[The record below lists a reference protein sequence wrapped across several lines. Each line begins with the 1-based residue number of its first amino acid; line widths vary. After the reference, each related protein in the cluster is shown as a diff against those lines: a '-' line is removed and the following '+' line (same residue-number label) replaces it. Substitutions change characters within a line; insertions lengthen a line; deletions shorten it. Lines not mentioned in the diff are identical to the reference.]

1 MHALP
6 VLATLVAVA
15 LAALLGWG
23 AWQYYMGTPWTR
35 DGAVRAYVVKVAP
48 QVAGE
53 IVKLPIADNQFVHKG
68 DLLMLIDPRNYS
80 IAVRQAQASVEQAQ
94 AVADNARA
102 EMIRREKL
110 NDLSVTMEER
120 QTYISQATTAEATYQ
135 TALANLEQAR
145 INFKRTQVRSPVN
158 GYVTN
163 LSAQLGNY
171 ADVGSLQLSLVN
183 SDSYWIDAY
192 FEETALSRIHEG
204 DAATIKL
211 MGYTPLLRG
220 RVQGLAR
227 GIDVPNAAPDASG
240 LASVNPIFTFVR
252 LAQRVPVRIHIDE
265 VPDDIKLVA
274 GMTATVQI
282 EPFKAA
288 PISDLKPASAKAGQA
303 DVQPASFQTLADATS
318 QTAPPDAAKP
328 PATTPAPPVQPANPP
343 AIASGSAAASV
354 SRGVA
359 GSPADDGFRCEPV
372 VGVRPALAAGCR
384 RGGRGR
390 RRSRRLSSSRSPPS
404 RPAGPAPA
412 KSDGGMPSSE
422 YLGQTYDLYGDHSAT
437 PAKPR
442 SPEHDPQ
449 ARPLEMAPFAAE
461 IAIAASRVRGGCGI
475 TIFEAFRGLTTGLA
489 LAILG
494 PGMSSLFCLSPEN
507 TP

>member
-1 MHALP
+1 MSRVELEANVIGTAPAIKRRSALASVHALP

-53 IVKLPIADNQFVHKG
+53 IVSLPIVDNQFVHKG

-171 ADVGSLQLSLVN
+171 ADVGSLQLSVVN
-183 SDSYWIDAY
+183 SDSYWVDAY

-227 GIDVPNAAPDASG
+227 GVDVPNSAPDASG

-288 PISDLKPASAKAGQA
+288 PLSDLKPASGKVGQA
-303 DVQPASFQTLADATS
+303 DVQPASFQTLTDAPS
-318 QTAPPDAAKP
+318 QTAPPDTAKP
-328 PATTPAPPVQPANPP
+328 AMTTQAPPAASAPSPAIQQKDASQSAASPPAPVSNELAVSTPPSPAATAAADAAAADLKTLQQQIAAFPP
-343 AIASGSAAASV
+343 AG
-354 SRGVA
+354 A
-359 GSPADDGFRCEPV
+359 GS
-372 VGVRPALAAGCR
+372 
-384 RGGRGR
+384 
-390 RRSRRLSSSRSPPS
+390 
-404 RPAGPAPA
+404 A
-412 KSDGGMPSSE
+412 KSDGGLPSSE
-422 YLGQTYDLYGDHSAT
+422 FLGQTYDLFGGQNAT
-437 PAKPR
+437 PAPRPR
-442 SPEHDPQ
+442 SPDTIRRR
-449 ARPLEMAPFAAE
+449 ARSRWRHLPPRAP
-461 IAIAASRVRGGCGI
+461 
-475 TIFEAFRGLTTGLA
+475 
-489 LAILG
+489 
-494 PGMSSLFCLSPEN
+494 SP
-507 TP
+507 

>member
-1 MHALP
+1 VHALP
-6 VLATLVAVA
+6 VLATLAVVA
-15 LAALLGWG
+15 LAALLGWA

-35 DGAVRAYVVKVAP
+35 DGTVRAYVVKVAP

-53 IVKLPIADNQFVHKG
+53 IVSLPIADNQFVHKG

-80 IAVRQAQASVEQAQ
+80 IAIRQAQAAAEQAQ

-110 NDLSVTMEER
+110 TDIAVTMEER

-135 TALANLEQAR
+135 SALANLEQAR
-145 INFKRTQVRSPVN
+145 INYKRTQVRSPVN

-183 SDSYWIDAY
+183 SDSYWVDAY

-227 GIDVPNAAPDASG
+227 GINVPNAQPDASG

-265 VPDDIKLVA
+265 VPEGVNLVA

-282 EPFKAA
+282 EPYKAPPPPAPAPASGPVTKAEPKPAPSQVAA
-288 PISDLKPASAKAGQA
+288 PTGPQLASGPPAPIPN
-303 DVQPASFQTLADATS
+303 PAPADAASS
-318 QTAPPDAAKP
+318 QAAAQPVPQAASPQATGPAAPVRGLGELAVSAPPSPEA
-328 PATTPAPPVQPANPP
+328 
-343 AIASGSAAASV
+343 SAAAS
-354 SRGVA
+354 A
-359 GSPADDGFRCEPV
+359 AAAD
-372 VGVRPALAAGCR
+372 LKTLQQQIAAN
-384 RGGRGR
+384 
-390 RRSRRLSSSRSPPS
+390 PPS
-404 RPAGPAPA
+404 GSGSQPT
-412 KSDGGMPSSE
+412 MPSSE
-422 YLGQTYDLYGDHSAT
+422 YMGQTYDLFGGQSAT
-437 PAKPR
+437 PAQKPQSPDTIRRRAR
-442 SPEHDPQ
+442 SKWRHLPP
-449 ARPLEMAPFAAE
+449 RAP
-461 IAIAASRVRGGCGI
+461 
-475 TIFEAFRGLTTGLA
+475 
-489 LAILG
+489 
-494 PGMSSLFCLSPEN
+494 SP
-507 TP
+507 

>member
-1 MHALP
+1 MSRVELEANVIGTAPAIRRRSVLSSVHALP
-6 VLATLVAVA
+6 VLATLAAVA

-53 IVKLPIADNQFVHKG
+53 IVSLPVTDNQFVHKG

-80 IAVRQAQASVEQAQ
+80 IAVRQAQATVEQAQ

-110 NDLSVTMEER
+110 NDIAVSMEER

-171 ADVGSLQLSLVN
+171 ADVGSLQLSVVN
-183 SDSYWIDAY
+183 SDSYWVDAY
-192 FEETALSRIHEG
+192 FEETALSRIREG
-204 DAATIKL
+204 DAATVKL

-227 GIDVPNAAPDASG
+227 GVDVPNATPDASG

-288 PISDLKPASAKAGQA
+288 PLSDLKPAPGKVGQA
-303 DVQPASFQTLADATS
+303 DVQPASFQTLTDATS
-318 QTAPPDAAKP
+318 QTAPAGAARPKT
-328 PATTPAPPVQPANPP
+328 TTPAPSAQPTGQQTTQVAQQPPVAPASPVVQNDGSQSATSPSELSVSVPP
-343 AIASGSAAASV
+343 SEQATAAA
-354 SRGVA
+354 A
-359 GSPADDGFRCEPV
+359 TAAAD
-372 VGVRPALAAGCR
+372 LKTLQQQIAAF
-384 RGGRGR
+384 
-390 RRSRRLSSSRSPPS
+390 PPS
-404 RPAGPAPA
+404 G
-412 KSDGGMPSSE
+412 KSGGGMPSSE
-422 YLGQTYDLYGDHSAT
+422 FLGQTYDLFGGQSVT
-437 PAKPR
+437 PKPR
-442 SPEHDPQ
+442 SPETIRRR
-449 ARPLEMAPFAAE
+449 AR
-461 IAIAASRVRGGCGI
+461 SRWRHLPP
-475 TIFEAFRGLTTGLA
+475 R
-489 LAILG
+489 
-494 PGMSSLFCLSPEN
+494 SP
-507 TP
+507 

>member
-1 MHALP
+1 MSRVELNANVIGTAPAIKRRSALASVHALP

-53 IVKLPIADNQFVHKG
+53 IVSLPIADNQFVHKG
-68 DLLMLIDPRNYS
+68 DLLMLIDPRNYA
-80 IAVRQAQASVEQAQ
+80 IAVRQAQAAVEQAQ

-120 QTYISQATTAEATYQ
+120 QTYISQATSAEAAYQ

-145 INFKRTQVRSPVN
+145 INLKRTQVRSPVN

-171 ADVGSLQLSLVN
+171 ADVGSLQLSVVN
-183 SDSYWIDAY
+183 SDSYWVDAY

-204 DAATIKL
+204 DAATVKL
-211 MGYTPLLRG
+211 MGYSPLLRG

-227 GIDVPNAAPDASG
+227 GVDVPNSAPDASG

-282 EPFKAA
+282 EPFKAQ
-288 PISDLKPASAKAGQA
+288 PISDLKPASGKVGQA
-303 DVQPASFQTLADATS
+303 DVQPASFQTLADAPPPQTARLEAAKPTTTPSAPPAQPAGPPTS
-318 QTAPPDAAKP
+318 QTSHEAAAPALPALQNDGSQSATSPSELSVSVPPSEQAAVAAKAGAADLKTLQQQIAAFP
-328 PATTPAPPVQPANPP
+328 P
-343 AIASGSAAASV
+343 SG
-354 SRGVA
+354 A
-359 GSPADDGFRCEPV
+359 GS
-372 VGVRPALAAGCR
+372 
-384 RGGRGR
+384 
-390 RRSRRLSSSRSPPS
+390 
-404 RPAGPAPA
+404 A
-412 KSDGGMPSSE
+412 KSDGGMASSE
-422 YLGQTYDLYGDHSAT
+422 FLGQTYDLFGGQSAT
-437 PAKPR
+437 PSPKPR
-442 SPEHDPQ
+442 SPEPIRRR
-449 ARPLEMAPFAAE
+449 AR
-461 IAIAASRVRGGCGI
+461 SRWRHLPP
-475 TIFEAFRGLTTGLA
+475 R
-489 LAILG
+489 
-494 PGMSSLFCLSPEN
+494 SP
-507 TP
+507 

>member
-1 MHALP
+1 MSRVELKADVIGAAPAIKRRSVLSSVHALP
-6 VLATLVAVA
+6 LLATLAAVA

-53 IVKLPIADNQFVHKG
+53 IVSLPIADNQFVHKG

-80 IAVRQAQASVEQAQ
+80 IAVRQAQAAVEQAQ

-110 NDLSVTMEER
+110 NDIAVTMEER
-120 QTYISQATTAEATYQ
+120 QTYISQATSAEATYQ

-171 ADVGSLQLSLVN
+171 ADVGSLQLSVVN
-183 SDSYWIDAY
+183 SDSYWVDAY

-204 DAATIKL
+204 DAATVKL

-227 GIDVPNAAPDASG
+227 GVDVPNATPDASG

-265 VPDDIKLVA
+265 VPEDIKLVA

-288 PISDLKPASAKAGQA
+288 PISDSKPAPGKMGQA
-303 DVQPASFQTLADATS
+303 DVQPASFQTLRD
-318 QTAPPDAAKP
+318 APPPQTTQLEAVKPATTTAALPVQPSSP
-328 PATTPAPPVQPANPP
+328 PATQATQQQPATPAASPP
-343 AIASGSAAASV
+343 ASPTEQLSVSAPPSAQATAAADAAAADLKTLQEQIAAFPPS
-354 SRGVA
+354 GA
-359 GSPADDGFRCEPV
+359 GS
-372 VGVRPALAAGCR
+372 
-384 RGGRGR
+384 
-390 RRSRRLSSSRSPPS
+390 
-404 RPAGPAPA
+404 A
-412 KSDGGMPSSE
+412 KSDGGMPASE
-422 YLGQTYDLYGDHSAT
+422 FLGQTYDLFGGQSVT
-437 PAKPR
+437 PRPQSPDTIRRRARSKWRHLPPR
-442 SPEHDPQ
+442 SP
-449 ARPLEMAPFAAE
+449 
-461 IAIAASRVRGGCGI
+461 
-475 TIFEAFRGLTTGLA
+475 
-489 LAILG
+489 
-494 PGMSSLFCLSPEN
+494 
-507 TP
+507 

>member
-1 MHALP
+1 MSRVELNANVIGTAPAIKRRSVLASVHALP
-6 VLATLVAVA
+6 VLATLAVVA

-35 DGAVRAYVVKVAP
+35 DGAVRAYVVKIAP

-53 IVKLPIADNQFVHKG
+53 IVSLPITDNQFVHKG
-68 DLLMLIDPRNYS
+68 DLLMLIDPRNYT
-80 IAVRQAQASVEQAQ
+80 IAVRQAQAAVEQAQ

-110 NDLSVTMEER
+110 NDIAVSMEER
-120 QTYISQATTAEATYQ
+120 QNYISRATTAEATYQ
-135 TALANLEQAR
+135 TALATLEQAR

-171 ADVGSLQLSLVN
+171 ADVGSLQLSVVN
-183 SDSYWIDAY
+183 SDSYWVDAY
-192 FEETALSRIHEG
+192 FEETALSRINEG

-227 GIDVPNAAPDASG
+227 GIDVPNSTPDASG

-265 VPDDIKLVA
+265 VPVEVKLVA

-282 EPFKAA
+282 EPFKAQ
-288 PISDLKPASAKAGQA
+288 PTSESKPASGKVSQA
-303 DVQPASFQTLADATS
+303 DVQPASFQALTDAPP
-318 QTAPPDAAKP
+318 QTANPGAGKQAATTSTP
-328 PATTPAPPVQPANPP
+328 PAQSVNRPATEAAQQSSTPA
-343 AIASGSAAASV
+343 
-354 SRGVA
+354 
-359 GSPADDGFRCEPV
+359 SPADQLSVSGAPS
-372 VGVRPALAAGCR
+372 PQAAAAADAGAAD
-384 RGGRGR
+384 
-390 RRSRRLSSSRSPPS
+390 LKTLQQQIAAFPPS
-404 RPAGPAPA
+404 GAGSA

-422 YLGQTYDLYGDHSAT
+422 FLGQTYDLFGGQHTT
-437 PAKPR
+437 PSPRPQSPDTIRRRARSRWRHLPPR
-442 SPEHDPQ
+442 SPQP
-449 ARPLEMAPFAAE
+449 
-461 IAIAASRVRGGCGI
+461 
-475 TIFEAFRGLTTGLA
+475 
-489 LAILG
+489 
-494 PGMSSLFCLSPEN
+494 
-507 TP
+507 

>member
-1 MHALP
+1 
-6 VLATLVAVA
+6 
-15 LAALLGWG
+15 
-23 AWQYYMGTPWTR
+23 MGTPWTR
-35 DGAVRAYVVKVAP
+35 DGTVRAYVVKVAP

-53 IVKLPIADNQFVHKG
+53 IVSLPIADNQFVHKG

-110 NDLSVTMEER
+110 NDIAVTMEER

-171 ADVGSLQLSLVN
+171 ADVGSLQLSVVN
-183 SDSYWIDAY
+183 SDSYWVDAY

-227 GIDVPNAAPDASG
+227 GVDVPNATPDASG

-265 VPDDIKLVA
+265 VPEEVKLVA

-282 EPFKAA
+282 EPYKA
-288 PISDLKPASAKAGQA
+288 PPLSDLKPASWESGPGRRAAGF
-303 DVQPASFQTLADATS
+303 V
-318 QTAPPDAAKP
+318 PDAGRRDA
-328 PATTPAPPVQPANPP
+328 ADRRLGRRQTGDDNA
-343 AIASGSAAASV
+343 GSARATRQSASDASRAQPVPQAAA
-354 SRGVA
+354 VA
-359 GSPADDGFRCEPV
+359 SDGFAARDSLERTV
-372 VGVRPALAAGCR
+372 SVHPALAGGR
-384 RGGRGR
+384 RCGGRGR
-390 RRSRRLSSSRSPPS
+390 RRSQDAPTADRRLPALRRRAPPKATADAAQANILGRPTTFSAVKARRPRRSRDLPTRS
-404 RPAGPAPA
+404 AGAPAP
-412 KSDGGMPSSE
+412 GGVICRR
-422 YLGQTYDLYGDHSAT
+422 DLHRRNCRLAC
-437 PAKPR
+437 
-442 SPEHDPQ
+442 
-449 ARPLEMAPFAAE
+449 
-461 IAIAASRVRGGCGI
+461 GGNHLA
-475 TIFEAFRGLTTGLA
+475 AFRALTTA
-489 LAILG
+489 LA
-494 PGMSSLFCLSPEN
+494 PRHSWPRYV
-507 TP
+507 

>member
-1 MHALP
+1 MSRVELKANVIGAAPAIKRRSVLSSVHALP

-48 QVAGE
+48 EVAGE
-53 IVKLPIADNQFVHKG
+53 IVSLPIADNQFVHKG
-68 DLLMLIDPRNYS
+68 DLLMLIDPRNYT
-80 IAVRQAQASVEQAQ
+80 IAVRQAQAVVQQAQ

-110 NDLSVTMEER
+110 NDIAVSMEER
-120 QTYISQATTAEATYQ
+120 QNYISQATTAEATYQ

-171 ADVGSLQLSLVN
+171 ADVGSLQLSVVN
-183 SDSYWIDAY
+183 SDSYWVDAY

-204 DAATIKL
+204 DAATVKL

-227 GIDVPNAAPDASG
+227 GIDVPNSAPDASG

-265 VPDDIKLVA
+265 VPTDIKLVA

-282 EPFKAA
+282 EPFKAQ
-288 PISDLKPASAKAGQA
+288 PISDSKPASGKVGQA
-303 DVQPASFQTLADATS
+303 DVQPASFQTLTGGPP
-318 QTAPPDAAKP
+318 QTAPPEAGRQAATTSAP
-328 PATTPAPPVQPANPP
+328 PAQSANPP
-343 AIASGSAAASV
+343 ASQAAQQHAAAQATSPAIQQKDGSQSSTPASAADQLPVSTLPSPEATAAAEAGAADLKTLQQQIAANPPSGAGSA
-354 SRGVA
+354 RG
-359 GSPADDGFRCEPV
+359 
-372 VGVRPALAAGCR
+372 
-384 RGGRGR
+384 
-390 RRSRRLSSSRSPPS
+390 
-404 RPAGPAPA
+404 
-412 KSDGGMPSSE
+412 DGGMPSSE
-422 YLGQTYDLYGDHSAT
+422 FLGQTYDLFGGQSAT
-437 PAKPR
+437 PSPKPR
-442 SPEHDPQ
+442 SPDTIRRR
-449 ARPLEMAPFAAE
+449 AR
-461 IAIAASRVRGGCGI
+461 SRWRHLPP
-475 TIFEAFRGLTTGLA
+475 R
-489 LAILG
+489 
-494 PGMSSLFCLSPEN
+494 SP
-507 TP
+507 

>member
-1 MHALP
+1 MSQVELKANVIGTAPAIKRRSALSSVHALP

-15 LAALLGWG
+15 FAGLLGWG

-35 DGAVRAYVVKVAP
+35 DGAVRAYVVKIAP

-53 IVKLPIADNQFVHKG
+53 IVSLPIVDNQFVRKG

-110 NDLSVTMEER
+110 NDIAVSMEER
-120 QTYISQATTAEATYQ
+120 QTYISQATAAEATFQ

-171 ADVGSLQLSLVN
+171 ADVGSLQLSIVN
-183 SDSYWIDAY
+183 SDSYWVDGY
-192 FEETALSRIHEG
+192 FEETSLSRIHEG
-204 DAATIKL
+204 DAATVKL

-220 RVQGLAR
+220 RVQGLSR
-227 GIDVPNAAPDASG
+227 GVDVPNATPDASG

-282 EPFKAA
+282 EPVKAA
-288 PISDLKPASAKAGQA
+288 PLSDLKPAPGKVGQA
-303 DVQPASFQTLADATS
+303 DVQPASVQTLTDATPS
-318 QTAPPDAAKP
+318 QAAPPPAVAKSTTTATAPAQSSSP
-328 PATTPAPPVQPANPP
+328 PATPAAPQPAASGPSPP
-343 AIASGSAAASV
+343 ATASNELSVATPPSPQASAAAD
-354 SRGVA
+354 A
-359 GSPADDGFRCEPV
+359 AAAD
-372 VGVRPALAAGCR
+372 LKKLQQQIAAF
-384 RGGRGR
+384 
-390 RRSRRLSSSRSPPS
+390 PPS
-404 RPAGPAPA
+404 GAASA
-412 KSDGGMPSSE
+412 KSDSGMPASE
-422 YLGQTYDLYGDHSAT
+422 FLGQTYDLFGGQSAT
-437 PAKPR
+437 QKPR
-442 SPEHDPQ
+442 SPDTIRRR
-449 ARPLEMAPFAAE
+449 AR
-461 IAIAASRVRGGCGI
+461 SRWRHLPP
-475 TIFEAFRGLTTGLA
+475 R
-489 LAILG
+489 
-494 PGMSSLFCLSPEN
+494 SP
-507 TP
+507 

>member
-1 MHALP
+1 MSRVELNANVIGTAPAIKRRSVLSSVHALP
-6 VLATLVAVA
+6 VLATLAVVA
-15 LAALLGWG
+15 LAALLGWA

-35 DGAVRAYVVKVAP
+35 DGTVRAYVVKVAP

-53 IVKLPIADNQFVHKG
+53 IVSLPIADNQFVHKG

-80 IAVRQAQASVEQAQ
+80 IAIRQAQAAAEQAQ

-110 NDLSVTMEER
+110 TDIAVTMEER

-135 TALANLEQAR
+135 SALANLEQAR
-145 INFKRTQVRSPVN
+145 INYKRTQVRSPVN

-183 SDSYWIDAY
+183 SDSYWVDAY
-192 FEETALSRIHEG
+192 FEETALSRIREG

-252 LAQRVPVRIHIDE
+252 LAQRVPVRVHIDE
-265 VPDDIKLVA
+265 VPEGVNLVA

-282 EPFKAA
+282 EPYKAPPPPAPASGPVTKAGPKPAPSEVAA
-288 PISDLKPASAKAGQA
+288 PTEPQLASGPLAPIPNRAPADAAPSQAAAQPVPQAVPPQATGPAAPVRGLGELAVSAPPSPEASAAAGAAAADLK
-303 DVQPASFQTLADATS
+303 TLQQQIA
-318 QTAPPDAAKP
+318 
-328 PATTPAPPVQPANPP
+328 ANPP
-343 AIASGSAAASV
+343 SG
-354 SRGVA
+354 A
-359 GSPADDGFRCEPV
+359 GSQPN
-372 VGVRPALAAGCR
+372 
-384 RGGRGR
+384 
-390 RRSRRLSSSRSPPS
+390 
-404 RPAGPAPA
+404 
-412 KSDGGMPSSE
+412 MPSSE
-422 YLGQTYDLYGDHSAT
+422 YMGQTYDLFGGQSAT
-437 PAKPR
+437 PAQKPR
-442 SPEHDPQ
+442 SPDTIRRR
-449 ARPLEMAPFAAE
+449 AR
-461 IAIAASRVRGGCGI
+461 SRWRHMPP
-475 TIFEAFRGLTTGLA
+475 R
-489 LAILG
+489 
-494 PGMSSLFCLSPEN
+494 SPS
-507 TP
+507 P

>member
-1 MHALP
+1 MSRVELKANVIGNAPAIKRGSVLSSVHALP
-6 VLATLVAVA
+6 VLATVVAVA

-23 AWQYYMGTPWTR
+23 AWQYYMGAPWTR

-53 IVKLPIADNQFVHKG
+53 IVSLPVADNQFVHKG

-110 NDLSVTMEER
+110 NDIAVTMEER

-135 TALANLEQAR
+135 SALANLEQAR

-171 ADVGSLQLSLVN
+171 ADVGSLQLSVVN
-183 SDSYWIDAY
+183 SDSYWVDAY

-204 DAATIKL
+204 DAATVKL

-227 GIDVPNAAPDASG
+227 GVDVPNATPDATG

-265 VPDDIKLVA
+265 VPEGVELVA
-274 GMTATVQI
+274 GLTATVQV
-282 EPFKAA
+282 EPNKAPPISSSKPSSANVSGAA
-288 PISDLKPASAKAGQA
+288 P
-303 DVQPASFQTLADATS
+303 QPGSQETLAEASPQATTS
-318 QTAPPDAAKP
+318 Q
-328 PATTPAPPVQPANPP
+328 
-343 AIASGSAAASV
+343 
-354 SRGVA
+354 
-359 GSPADDGFRCEPV
+359 
-372 VGVRPALAAGCR
+372 
-384 RGGRGR
+384 
-390 RRSRRLSSSRSPPS
+390 SPPS
-404 RPAGPAPA
+404 RAEKQAAPPAPPA
-412 KSDGGMPSSE
+412 QAA
-422 YLGQTYDLYGDHSAT
+422 GQ
-437 PAKPR
+437 PA
-442 SPEHDPQ
+442 PQ
-449 ARPLEMAPFAAE
+449 AAQPQAAPQPSQSESVAQSAA
-461 IAIAASRVRGGCGI
+461 
-475 TIFEAFRGLTTGLA
+475 
-489 LAILG
+489 
-494 PGMSSLFCLSPEN
+494 PE
-507 TP
+507 TSADELPVYAP

>member
-1 MHALP
+1 MSRVELNANVIGTAPAIKRRSALASVHALP

-53 IVKLPIADNQFVHKG
+53 IVSLPIADNQFVHKG
-68 DLLMLIDPRNYS
+68 DLLMLIDPRNYA
-80 IAVRQAQASVEQAQ
+80 IAVRQAQAAVEQAQ

-120 QTYISQATTAEATYQ
+120 QTYISQATSAEAAYQ

-145 INFKRTQVRSPVN
+145 INLKRTQVRSPVN

-171 ADVGSLQLSLVN
+171 ADVGSLQLSVVN
-183 SDSYWIDAY
+183 SDSYWVDAY

-204 DAATIKL
+204 DAATVKL
-211 MGYTPLLRG
+211 MGYSPLLRG

-227 GIDVPNAAPDASG
+227 GVDVPNSAPDASG

-282 EPFKAA
+282 EPFKAQ
-288 PISDLKPASAKAGQA
+288 PISDLKPASGKVGQA
-303 DVQPASFQTLADATS
+303 DVQPASFQTLADAPP
-318 QTAPPDAAKP
+318 QTARVEAAKP
-328 PATTPAPPVQPANPP
+328 TTTPSAPPAQPAGPPTAQTGHEAASPPVQNDGSQSGTSPSELSVSVPP
-343 AIASGSAAASV
+343 SEQAAAAAKAGAADLKTLQQQIAAFPPS
-354 SRGVA
+354 GA
-359 GSPADDGFRCEPV
+359 GS
-372 VGVRPALAAGCR
+372 
-384 RGGRGR
+384 
-390 RRSRRLSSSRSPPS
+390 
-404 RPAGPAPA
+404 A
-412 KSDGGMPSSE
+412 KSDGGMASSE
-422 YLGQTYDLYGDHSAT
+422 FLGQTYDLFGGQSAT
-437 PAKPR
+437 PSPKPR
-442 SPEHDPQ
+442 SPEPIRRR
-449 ARPLEMAPFAAE
+449 AR
-461 IAIAASRVRGGCGI
+461 SRWRHLPP
-475 TIFEAFRGLTTGLA
+475 R
-489 LAILG
+489 
-494 PGMSSLFCLSPEN
+494 SP
-507 TP
+507 

>member
-1 MHALP
+1 MSRVELKANAIGTAPAIKRRSVLASVHALP
-6 VLATLVAVA
+6 VLATLAAVA
-15 LAALLGWG
+15 FAALLGWG
-23 AWQYYMGTPWTR
+23 AWQYYMGSPWTR

-53 IVKLPIADNQFVHKG
+53 IVSLPVSDNQFVRKG

-80 IAVRQAQASVEQAQ
+80 IAVRQAQAAVEQAQ

-110 NDLSVTMEER
+110 NDIAVTMEER

-171 ADVGSLQLSLVN
+171 ADVGGLQLSIVN

-204 DAATIKL
+204 DAATVKL

-265 VPDDIKLVA
+265 VPDDVKLVA

-282 EPFKAA
+282 EPYKAP
-288 PISDLKPASAKAGQA
+288 PISDSKPASAKTSQA
-303 DVQPASFQTLADATS
+303 DVQPASFQTLTDARPQTS
-318 QTAPPDAAKP
+318 LPDAAK
-328 PATTPAPPVQPANPP
+328 PATTPAPPAQAADQPAMPATQQQAAAPAASPATQPTPASAANELSVSVPPSPQATAAADAAAADLKALQQQIAANPP
-343 AIASGSAAASV
+343 
-354 SRGVA
+354 
-359 GSPADDGFRCEPV
+359 
-372 VGVRPALAAGCR
+372 
-384 RGGRGR
+384 GG
-390 RRSRRLSSSRSPPS
+390 
-404 RPAGPAPA
+404 A

-422 YLGQTYDLYGDHSAT
+422 YLGQTYDLFGDQSAT

-442 SPEHDPQ
+442 SPDTIRRR
-449 ARPLEMAPFAAE
+449 AR
-461 IAIAASRVRGGCGI
+461 SRWRHLPP
-475 TIFEAFRGLTTGLA
+475 R
-489 LAILG
+489 
-494 PGMSSLFCLSPEN
+494 SPS
-507 TP
+507 P

>member
-1 MHALP
+1 MSQVELKANVIGSAPAIKRRSALASVHALP
-6 VLATLVAVA
+6 VLATLAAVA

-23 AWQYYMGTPWTR
+23 AWQYYMATPWTR

-53 IVKLPIADNQFVHKG
+53 IVSLPITDNQFVHKG

-120 QTYISQATTAEATYQ
+120 QTYISQATSAEATYQ

-171 ADVGSLQLSLVN
+171 ADVGSLQLSLIN
-183 SDSYWIDAY
+183 SDSYWVDAY
-192 FEETALSRIHEG
+192 FEETALSRIHVG
-204 DAATIKL
+204 DAATVKL

-227 GIDVPNAAPDASG
+227 GVDVPNATPDASG

-265 VPDDIKLVA
+265 VPEDVKLVA

-282 EPFKAA
+282 EPYKAL
-288 PISDLKPASAKAGQA
+288 PVSSLKPARLNVGHA
-303 DVQPASFQTLADATS
+303 DVQPASFQRLTDAPP
-318 QTAPPDAAKP
+318 QTAPSEAVKQAATMTTPPAQPVTP
-328 PATTPAPPVQPANPP
+328 PATQAAQQQPAAPASPALQNDGSQSATSPSELSVSVPPSPEATAAAEAGAADLKTLQQQITAFPP
-343 AIASGSAAASV
+343 AG
-354 SRGVA
+354 A
-359 GSPADDGFRCEPV
+359 GS
-372 VGVRPALAAGCR
+372 
-384 RGGRGR
+384 
-390 RRSRRLSSSRSPPS
+390 
-404 RPAGPAPA
+404 A

-422 YLGQTYDLYGDHSAT
+422 FLGRTYDLFGGQSAT
-437 PAKPR
+437 PSPKPR
-442 SPEHDPQ
+442 SPDTLRRR
-449 ARPLEMAPFAAE
+449 AR
-461 IAIAASRVRGGCGI
+461 SRWRHLPP
-475 TIFEAFRGLTTGLA
+475 R
-489 LAILG
+489 
-494 PGMSSLFCLSPEN
+494 SP
-507 TP
+507 

>member
-1 MHALP
+1 MSRVELKANVIGTAPAIKRRSVLASVHALP
-6 VLATLVAVA
+6 VLATLAVVA
-15 LAALLGWG
+15 LAALLGWA

-35 DGAVRAYVVKVAP
+35 DGTVRAYVVKVAP

-53 IVKLPIADNQFVHKG
+53 IVSLPIADNQFVHKG

-80 IAVRQAQASVEQAQ
+80 IAIRQAQAAAEQAQ

-110 NDLSVTMEER
+110 NDIAVTMEER

-135 TALANLEQAR
+135 SALANLEQAR

-171 ADVGSLQLSLVN
+171 ADVGSLQLSVVN
-183 SDSYWIDAY
+183 SDSYWVDAY

-265 VPDDIKLVA
+265 VPDEVKLVA

-282 EPFKAA
+282 EPYKA
-288 PISDLKPASAKAGQA
+288 PPVSSLKPAPVNVGQA
-303 DVQPASFQTLADATS
+303 DVQPASFQTLTDAAP
-318 QTAPPDAAKP
+318 QTAPPEAVKQAT
-328 PATTPAPPVQPANPP
+328 TTPAPPAQSANQPATQAAQQHAGAQATSPAIQQKDGSQSPAAASAADQLSVSIPPSPEATAAADAAAADLKTLQQQIAANPP
-343 AIASGSAAASV
+343 SG
-354 SRGVA
+354 A
-359 GSPADDGFRCEPV
+359 GSQRD
-372 VGVRPALAAGCR
+372 
-384 RGGRGR
+384 
-390 RRSRRLSSSRSPPS
+390 
-404 RPAGPAPA
+404 
-412 KSDGGMPSSE
+412 GMPSSE
-422 YLGQTYDLYGDHSAT
+422 YLGQTYDLFGGQSAT
-437 PAKPR
+437 PAQKPR
-442 SPEHDPQ
+442 SPDTIRRR
-449 ARPLEMAPFAAE
+449 AR
-461 IAIAASRVRGGCGI
+461 SRWRHLPP
-475 TIFEAFRGLTTGLA
+475 R
-489 LAILG
+489 
-494 PGMSSLFCLSPEN
+494 SP
-507 TP
+507 

>member
-1 MHALP
+1 MSRVELEANVIGTAPAIKRRSALASVHALP
-6 VLATLVAVA
+6 VLATLAAVA

-23 AWQYYMGTPWTR
+23 AWHYYMGTPWTR

-53 IVKLPIADNQFVHKG
+53 IVSLPITDNQFVHKG

-171 ADVGSLQLSLVN
+171 ADVGSLQLSVVN
-183 SDSYWIDAY
+183 SDSYWVDAY

-204 DAATIKL
+204 DAATVKL

-227 GIDVPNAAPDASG
+227 GVNVPNATPDASG

-288 PISDLKPASAKAGQA
+288 PISDLKPASGKVGQA
-303 DVQPASFQTLADATS
+303 DVQPASFQTLTDATLPR
-318 QTAPPDAAKP
+318 TAPQGAAKP
-328 PATTPAPPVQPANPP
+328 ATTTPVPPAQPANPP
-343 AIASGSAAASV
+343 ATQATQQQPAAPASPPVQNDGSQSGTSPSELSVSVPPSEQAAAAAKV
-354 SRGVA
+354 GA
-359 GSPADDGFRCEPV
+359 AD
-372 VGVRPALAAGCR
+372 LKTLQQQIAAF
-384 RGGRGR
+384 
-390 RRSRRLSSSRSPPS
+390 PPS
-404 RPAGPAPA
+404 GVGSA
-412 KSDGGMPSSE
+412 KSDGGMPSGE
-422 YLGQTYDLYGDHSAT
+422 FLGQTYDLFGGQNAT
-437 PAKPR
+437 TSPRPR
-442 SPEHDPQ
+442 SPDTIRRR
-449 ARPLEMAPFAAE
+449 AR
-461 IAIAASRVRGGCGI
+461 SRWRHLPP
-475 TIFEAFRGLTTGLA
+475 R
-489 LAILG
+489 
-494 PGMSSLFCLSPEN
+494 SP
-507 TP
+507 

>member
-1 MHALP
+1 MSRVELKANGIAAVPTIKRRSVLSSVHALP
-6 VLATLVAVA
+6 VLATLAAVA

-53 IVKLPIADNQFVHKG
+53 IVQLPIADNQFVHKG

-80 IAVRQAQASVEQAQ
+80 IAVRQAQAAVEQAQ

-120 QTYISQATTAEATYQ
+120 QTYISHATTAEANYQ

-227 GIDVPNAAPDASG
+227 GINVPNATPDASG

-265 VPDDIKLVA
+265 VPDDVKLVA

-282 EPFKAA
+282 EPYKAP
-288 PISDLKPASAKAGQA
+288 PISGSKPSSGPVSQA
-303 DVQPASFQTLADATS
+303 DVQPTSFQTLADATS
-318 QTAPPDAAKP
+318 PTGPRDAAQP
-328 PATTPAPPVQPANPP
+328 VATTPAPPAQPPNPPPTQAAQPQPVAPAASPATQQTPASAANQLSVSAPPSPQAAAAADAAAADLKALQQQIAANPP
-343 AIASGSAAASV
+343 DGASST
-354 SRGVA
+354 
-359 GSPADDGFRCEPV
+359 
-372 VGVRPALAAGCR
+372 
-384 RGGRGR
+384 
-390 RRSRRLSSSRSPPS
+390 
-404 RPAGPAPA
+404 
-412 KSDGGMPSSE
+412 KSDGGMPSNE
-422 YLGQTYDLYGDHSAT
+422 YLGQTYDLYGNPSAT
-437 PAKPR
+437 PAPKPR
-442 SPEHDPQ
+442 SPDTIRRR
-449 ARPLEMAPFAAE
+449 AR
-461 IAIAASRVRGGCGI
+461 SRWRHLPP
-475 TIFEAFRGLTTGLA
+475 R
-489 LAILG
+489 
-494 PGMSSLFCLSPEN
+494 SPS
-507 TP
+507 P

>member
-1 MHALP
+1 MSRVELEANVIGTAPAIKRRSALASVHALP
-6 VLATLVAVA
+6 VLATLAAVA

-53 IVKLPIADNQFVHKG
+53 IVSLPIADNQFVHKG

-110 NDLSVTMEER
+110 NDIAVTMEER

-171 ADVGSLQLSLVN
+171 ADVGSLQLSVVN
-183 SDSYWIDAY
+183 SDSYWVDAY

-204 DAATIKL
+204 DAATVKL

-227 GIDVPNAAPDASG
+227 GVDVPNSAPDASG

-288 PISDLKPASAKAGQA
+288 PLSDLKPASGKVGQA
-303 DVQPASFQTLADATS
+303 DVQPASFQTLTDATS
-318 QTAPPDAAKP
+318 QTAPSKAAKSATTTQAPPAQPTNP
-328 PATTPAPPVQPANPP
+328 PATQQQPAASAPSPAIQPKDASQSAASPPAPVSNELAVSTPPSPEATAAADAAAADLKTLQQQIAAFPP
-343 AIASGSAAASV
+343 AG
-354 SRGVA
+354 A
-359 GSPADDGFRCEPV
+359 GS
-372 VGVRPALAAGCR
+372 
-384 RGGRGR
+384 
-390 RRSRRLSSSRSPPS
+390 
-404 RPAGPAPA
+404 A
-412 KSDGGMPSSE
+412 KSDGGLPSSE
-422 YLGQTYDLYGDHSAT
+422 FLGQTYDLFGGQNAT
-437 PAKPR
+437 PAPRPR
-442 SPEHDPQ
+442 SPDTIRRR
-449 ARPLEMAPFAAE
+449 ARSRWRHLPPRAP
-461 IAIAASRVRGGCGI
+461 
-475 TIFEAFRGLTTGLA
+475 
-489 LAILG
+489 
-494 PGMSSLFCLSPEN
+494 SP
-507 TP
+507 